1 MFLGAYGLP
10 LFILATVLGL
20 ATQAFVKS
28 SYRKNSQQMLPMGLT
43 GAEVARR
50 VLDSEGLSRVSIEVT
65 PGTLSDH
72 YDPRTDV
79 LRLSQDVYHGAHV
92 AAAGVAAHEAGH
104 AVQHARGFAPAK
116 ARMALVPVANLGS
129 KAGPIL
135 IMLGLVF
142 ATAGQFSDLLLNLGI
157 GLFAAAVLFQLVT
170 LPVELDASR
179 RALAALTTTGSIVP
193 GQEAGARQVLTA
205 AALTYVAAALVS
217 VLYLLRLWGLSRNN

>member
-1 MFLGAYGLP
+1 MFLGVYGLP

-28 SYRKNSQQMLPMGLT
+28 SYRKNSAQMLPMGLT

-50 VLDSEGLSRVSIEVT
+50 VLDSEGLARVSIELT
-65 PGTLSDH
+65 AGTLSDH

-116 ARMALVPVANLGS
+116 ARMALVPVASLGS
-129 KAGPIL
+129 TAGPIL
-135 IMLGLVF
+135 IMLGFVF
-142 ATAGQFSDLLLNLGI
+142 GIGGQFSDLLLNLGI

-217 VLYLLRLWGLSRNN
+217 VLYLLRLWGLSRSN

>member
-1 MFLGAYGLP
+1 MFFGVYGLP
-10 LFILATVLGL
+10 FFILATVLGL
-20 ATQAFVKS
+20 ATQAFVKN
-28 SYRKNSQQMLPMGLT
+28 SYRKHSQQMLPIGLT

-50 VLDSEGLSRVSIEVT
+50 VLDSEGLSRVTIELT

-92 AAAGVAAHEAGH
+92 SAAGVAAHEAGH
-104 AVQHARGFAPAK
+104 AVQHARGYAPAK

-129 KAGPIL
+129 QGGPIL

-142 ATAGQFSDLLLNLGI
+142 ATAGQFSELLLNLGI

-170 LPVELDASR
+170 LPVEFDASR

-205 AALTYVAAALVS
+205 AALTYVAAALIS

>member
-1 MFLGAYGLP
+1 MFLGPYGLP
-10 LFILATVLGL
+10 IFILATVLGL

-28 SYRKNSQQMLPMGLT
+28 SYRKNSTQMLPMGLT

-50 VLDSEGLSRVSIEVT
+50 VLDSEGLSRVTIELT
-65 PGTLSDH
+65 PGSLSDH
-72 YDPRTDV
+72 YDPRSDV
-79 LRLSQDVYHGAHV
+79 LRLSQDVYHGTHV

-129 KAGPIL
+129 QAGPIL
-135 IMLGLVF
+135 IMLGLVLGVG
-142 ATAGQFSDLLLNLGI
+142 GQFSELLLNLGI
-157 GLFAAAVLFQLVT
+157 GLFAAAVVFQFVT
-170 LPVELDASR
+170 LPVEFDASS

-193 GQEAGARQVLTA
+193 GQEVGARQVLTA

-217 VLYLLRLWGLSRNN
+217 VLYLLQFVGLSRRN